1 MPNPDDC
8 NLWSSTEHA
17 LEYLRRADSIPH
29 RTEGEATLLEF
40 VPLDAARILD
50 VGSGGGRLLS
60 LVKADRPQT
69 AFVAL
74 DFSPA
79 MLEELHGRF
88 DGDGKVTI
96 VAHDFSNPLPPLG
109 EFDSVISSF
118 AIHHV
123 LHERKRSLYR
133 EVFDLLRPGG
143 AFCNLEHVGSPT
155 DRLHQQ
161 FLDRI
166 ETKRRRGGSFQQTA
180 RYRSAIRLAARKSAL
195 WTWTATGSGASW
207 RCSAGSKRMHEL
219 GVGPAP
225 VQICQTSEEWREP
238 VLWVR
243 ATLAPVRIRLAHT
256 QLLCIGVLSN
266 V

>member
-166 ETKRRRGGSFQQTA
+166 ETKREEEDPSNK
-180 RYRSAIRLAARKSAL
+180 L
-195 WTWTATGSGASW
+195 
-207 RCSAGSKRMHEL
+207 L
-219 GVGPAP
+219 GIE
-225 VQICQTSEEWREP
+225 VQLGWLREIGFVDVDCHWKWRE
-238 VLWVR
+238 
-243 ATLAPVRIRLAHT
+243 LALFGGIKADA
-256 QLLCIGVLSN
+256 
-266 V
+266 